1 MEVGKESLS
10 SEKPVDAFD
19 MSLKHRHRNHENLFM
34 TKQTCTCSR
43 LTVKTVKRSARLNF
57 TIKTPE

>member
-10 SEKPVDAFD
+10 SEKPVDASD

-34 TKQTCTCSR
+34 TKQTTCSR